1 MLSVSKYNFL
11 QSMVLFFVNENLEHF
26 YKEGQIYVLSICAVS
41 SMMAVPA
48 TVIYFTCYD
57 QLCAALR
64 VRMGDHAQEAP
75 LLAGATARGEP
86 SAVPLSLQ
94 YNAHRDERIT

>member
-1 MLSVSKYNFL
+1 M
-11 QSMVLFFVNENLEHF
+11 
-26 YKEGQIYVLSICAVS
+26 IYVPSVMCFLLCAFS

-64 VRMGDHAQEAP
+64 VRMGEYAQMAP
-75 LLAGATARGEP
+75 LLAGATARGELTAVLLLLK
-86 SAVPLSLQ
+86 SAI
-94 YNAHRDERIT
+94 Y